1 MIEKRIYSTWISPNP
16 IPEKYHKYIESW
28 KRIMPDY
35 EIKIISL
42 DTVKLSPF
50 VVRAIKEKNF
60 ALAGHYAR
68 IQELY
73 DNGGIYFDIDIEATK
88 SLDSLLHNSFVVG
101 IEDRWNVNNAVIISE
116 KGNHFLK
123 HAMEFMD
130 NFDWKTKDI
139 ELETGPRMFTKIA
152 KKHYGWDVGKIGKFR
167 DISILP
173 PVYFY
178 PYRYDEKYTPACVKP
193 ETFTVHHWSNSW
205 NDRVS
210 IIIPCYNQGKFLKDA
225 IESAL
230 NQTHKNIE
238 VVVVNDG
245 STDNTSEVMRSYG
258 KRIKAVTQ
266 TNKGLSAARNAGI
279 KASTGGWILPLD
291 SDDTIEPTYIEK
303 TIGKADIVGTWIK
316 CFGKYKDIWKPAH
329 GLPSHEN
336 FLKQNHLFSCTLFK
350 RCVFTN
356 TGGYDEEM
364 FVGGKQ
370 GCNGF
375 EDWEYWIRAT
385 EDNFSVYIVPECLV
399 NYRIHEV
406 SMYRDADK
414 NRSKILSYMKTKH
427 QMNVAMPR

>member
-1 MIEKRIYSTWISPNP
+1 MIPRTIYSTWISDKQ
-16 IPEKYHKYIESW
+16 IPEKYEKYIESW
-28 KRIMPDY
+28 RLTMSDY

-42 DTVKLSPF
+42 DTVKHGTF
-50 VVRAIKEKNF
+50 VDKAIEQKNF

-73 DNGGIYFDIDIEATK
+73 DNGGIYFDIDIEAVK
-88 SLDSLLHNSFVVG
+88 PIDCLLHNKFVVG
-101 IEDRWNVNNAVIISE
+101 IEDRWNVNNAVIVSE
-116 KGNHFLK
+116 AKHPFLK
-123 HAMEFMD
+123 HCMEFMD
-130 NFDWKTKDI
+130 SFNWGTKDI

-152 KKHYGWDVGKIGKFR
+152 KKFYGWDVGKVGKFK

-178 PYRYDEKYTPACVKP
+178 PYRYDEKYSPACIKS
-193 ETFTVHHWSNSW
+193 ETLTVHHWSNSW

-210 IIIPCYNQGKFLKDA
+210 IIIPCYNQGRFLSDA
-225 IESAL
+225 IDSAL
-230 NQTHKNIE
+230 AQTHKNIE

-245 STDNTSEVMRSYG
+245 STDNTAEIARSYG
-258 KRIKAVTQ
+258 KRIKVVTQ

-291 SDDTIEPTYIEK
+291 SDDTIAPDYIAK

-316 CFGKYKDIWKPAH
+316 CFGKSKDIWKPAH
-329 GLPSHEN
+329 GLPTYEN
-336 FLKQNHLFSCTLFK
+336 FLKQNHLFSCTLFN
-350 RCVFTN
+350 RSVFTN

-364 FVGGKQ
+364 FVRGKQ

-375 EDWEYWIRAT
+375 EDWEFWLRAT
-385 EDNFSVYIVPECLV
+385 KEDFGVFIVPEPLV

-414 NRSKILSYMKTKH
+414 NRSKILNYMRTKH
-427 QMNVAMPR
+427 PMLH